1 VNALSGLFGFG
12 LLQEKHELVW
22 QRCFGNVA
30 GANDCNGLWVNR
42 SAYGDKNSP
51 FGWELDHIVP
61 KALGGS
67 DDVSNLRPR
76 HCSGNRSAGAILGNA
91 LNPRGGLF

>member
-1 VNALSGLFGFG
+1 VNALSGFG
-12 LLQEKHELVW
+12 LLQKHELVW
-22 QRCFGNVA
+22 LRCFGNVPA
-30 GANDCNGLWVNR
+30 SKDCNGLWVYR
-42 SAYGDKNSP
+42 SAYGDSNSP

-76 HCSGNRSAGAILGNA
+76 HCSGNRSAGGLLGS
-91 LNPRGGLF
+91 LLSR